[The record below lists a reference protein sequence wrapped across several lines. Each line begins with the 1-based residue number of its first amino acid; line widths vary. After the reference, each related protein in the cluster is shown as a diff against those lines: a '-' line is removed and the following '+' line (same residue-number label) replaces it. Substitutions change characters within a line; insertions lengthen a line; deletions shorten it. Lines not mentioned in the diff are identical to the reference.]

1 LFACA
6 GTFDRWIDCFGAG
19 EKMEKLFST
28 TIREMVREV
37 GARNISPCE
46 IVDAFLQGIDK
57 IQPRLNAF
65 VHIDAEGAR
74 QQAKASESAVLRG
87 AELGPLHGVPVSIKS
102 CIDVTGWPAPAGSRL
117 RPDYVAREDAV
128 LVARLR
134 AAGAILIGNTNMPEF
149 LMAYETD
156 NAVSGRT
163 SNPWDL
169 SRSSGGSSG
178 GEAAAIAS
186 GCSMGGVGSDGGGSV
201 RVPAHF
207 CGISALKPTPGRI
220 PSTGHF
226 PPSASAFAWL
236 GVVGPMA
243 RTIAD
248 VRTLFDVVKGPDAD
262 DAQSA
267 SIAARTYEQTQLRG
281 MRIGILESG
290 ALGTA
295 TPETRDAVRRAG
307 GLLVSQYFS
316 VEPLG
321 LEGLEQA
328 LELWWFF
335 FGPMVAHLFREMV
348 AGREAELSP
357 IFQEYLTVASL
368 KTPPTLDEF
377 MSASVQRDSVRANII
392 RQMREV
398 PILLSPVCSGPAF
411 RHGEGNYQPGT
422 GYRETMRHSQ
432 WLNLAGFPGASVPM
446 GFSAEGL
453 PIGVQLIGRPNED
466 ELVLAVAEALEL
478 ARGKWQAPG

>member
-1 LFACA
+1 L
-6 GTFDRWIDCFGAG
+6 
-19 EKMEKLFST
+19 
-28 TIREMVREV
+28 
-37 GARNISPCE
+37 
-46 IVDAFLQGIDK
+46 
-57 IQPRLNAF
+57 
-65 VHIDAEGAR
+65 
-74 QQAKASESAVLRG
+74 AVFRV
-87 AELGPLHGVPVSIKS
+87 AELGPLQGVPVSIKS
-102 CIDVTGWPAPAGSRL
+102 CIDVAGWPVPAGSRL
-117 RPDYVAREDAV
+117 RSDYVAREDAM
-128 LVARLR
+128 LLARLR
-134 AAGAILIGNTNMPEF
+134 AAGAIPIGNTNMPEF

-156 NAVSGRT
+156 NLLSGKT
-163 SNPWDL
+163 NNPWDL

-207 CGISALKPTPGRI
+207 CGITGLKPTPGRI

-226 PPSASAFAWL
+226 PPSASAFPWL

-243 RTIAD
+243 RTIED
-248 VRTLFDVVKGPDAD
+248 LRTLFDVMKGPNAD

-267 SIAARTYEQTQLRG
+267 PIVARTYEQTQLRG
-281 MRIGILESG
+281 MRIGILESDT
-290 ALGTA
+290 LGNT
-295 TPETRDAVRRAG
+295 TPETKAAVRRAA
-307 GLLVSQYFS
+307 GLLADQQYN
-316 VEPLG
+316 VEPLR

-328 LELWWFF
+328 LDLWWFF

-348 AGREAELSP
+348 ARREAVLSP

-377 MSASVQRDSVRANII
+377 MSACAERDTVRANMM
-392 RQMREV
+392 RQMRDV

-432 WLNLAGFPGASVPM
+432 WLNLAGFPGVSVPM

-453 PIGVQLIGRPNED
+453 PIGVQIIGRPNED
-466 ELVLAVAEALEL
+466 ELVLAVAEALET
-478 ARGKWQAPG
+478 ARGKWEAPE